1 MVERVDQDPQLQGLY
16 QDAIEAGNDPTGK
29 LRGENVAQQR
39 NAQSLVHDS
48 LEEVGFAASNLYSIA
63 EQEESVDVESVEVE
77 DVSVVIADEIKKKTK
92 LRDEL
97 TGRRGSLDS
106 AQVQKLLAKLRLQ
119 LPISHENILR
129 YIHNEY
135 GDVTDQ
141 YAALDAVI
149 RELARKRGDRELKK
163 ALKKAA
169 DTLWEQSSTAII
181 AGLNASSVADRFAH
195 GSIEQFQALRDA
207 YRTQVQE
214 QPSMLE
220 SLRKLRE
227 RFGDDE
233 LERQIK
239 FLIAAA
245 GRDLDALVSSIDREQ
260 LSQIIEELSRL
271 EMIGSMRTQ
280 AGTIVD
286 RIAKRFGGVGNEHD
300 WDLLEDAMV
309 LMQDKWVGSQKVEA
323 LNEKLSLR
331 DLEGQIYFLR
341 ELNAFFRNIPVK
353 AYDDSDRRT
362 QLLDASQDALDHLVQ
377 KEEDEL

>member
-29 LRGENVAQQR
+29 LRGETVAQQR
-39 NAQSLVHDS
+39 NAQSLVQDS
-48 LEEVGFAASNLYSIA
+48 LEEIGFAGSSLYSIA
-63 EQEESVDVESVEVE
+63 QQEESVDVESVEVE
-77 DVSVVIADEIKKKTK
+77 DVSVVIADDIKKKTK

-106 AQVQKLLAKLRLQ
+106 AQVAKLLAKLRLQ

-129 YIHNEY
+129 YIRNEY

-149 RELARKRGDRELKK
+149 SELARKRGDRELKK

-214 QPSMLE
+214 QPSMLQ

-245 GRDLDALVSSIDREQ
+245 GRDLDALVSSIDKEQ

-271 EMIGSMRTQ
+271 EMISSMRTQ
-280 AGTIVD
+280 AGTIVN
-286 RIAKRFGGVGNEHD
+286 RVQKRFGGVGGEHD

-323 LNEKLSLR
+323 LNDKLSLR
-331 DLEGQIYFLR
+331 DLESQIYFLR
-341 ELNAFFRNIPVK
+341 ELNAFFRNIPIK
-353 AYDDSDRRT
+353 AYDDTDRRT